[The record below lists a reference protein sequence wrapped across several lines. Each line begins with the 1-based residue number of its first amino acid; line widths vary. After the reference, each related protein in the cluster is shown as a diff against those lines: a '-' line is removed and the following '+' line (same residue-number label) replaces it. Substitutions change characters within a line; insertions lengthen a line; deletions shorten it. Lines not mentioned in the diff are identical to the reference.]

1 MGMYSAKHF
10 LIVYNYVFFLGED
23 FYEPSPYE
31 PMTPHRHSDAFRLA
45 SIISG
50 NYQYF
55 HYVYIVAMYS
65 TVLFVVDIGFFL
77 LPSSYMKLK

>member
-1 MGMYSAKHF
+1 MS
-10 LIVYNYVFFLGED
+10 FFLGED

-31 PMTPHRHSDAFRLA
+31 PMMPHRHSDAFRLA

-55 HYVYIVAMYS
+55 HYEYILAMCC
-65 TVLFVVDIGFFL
+65 TVCCWYWLLFIAI
-77 LPSSYMKLK
+77 SYMKLRKSSSKWIIITFQYRS